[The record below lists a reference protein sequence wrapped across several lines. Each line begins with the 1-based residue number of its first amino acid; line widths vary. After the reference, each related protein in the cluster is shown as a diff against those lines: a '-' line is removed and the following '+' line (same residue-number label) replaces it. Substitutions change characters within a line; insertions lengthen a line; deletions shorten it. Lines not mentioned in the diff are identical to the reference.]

1 MSDPNK
7 PWEPDK
13 RKLGNW
19 AAMFDP
25 QARDAA
31 PPPTP
36 SAPAPAVDAFD
47 DADGPAID
55 AAEYKPW
62 YLQRGGGRSV
72 MMLALRWFDAKAGL
86 WHGAAVAY
94 PYLYA
99 IDMIGDQMVSLD
111 FGARQFVLEG
121 HGLDVLVGYLLQG
134 SVLKII
140 EYAAPVWPTR
150 VNGPVVTA
158 IRRPGQENTS
168 QC

>member
-1 MSDPNK
+1 MSDPRK

-25 QARDAA
+25 KAHDT

-36 SAPAPAVDAFD
+36 SAPAAEVFD

-55 AAEYKPW
+55 ASEYKPW
-62 YLQRGGGRSV
+62 YLQRGGGRGV
-72 MMLALRWFDAKAGL
+72 MMLALRWFDVKAGL
-86 WHGAAVAY
+86 WHGAAMAY

-99 IDMIGDQMVSLD
+99 VDMIGDRMVSLD
-111 FGARQFVLEG
+111 FGTRQFVLEG
-121 HGLDVLVGYLLQG
+121 HGLDVLAGYLLQG

-150 VNGPVVTA
+150 ASGPIVTA
-158 IRRPGQENTS
+158 IRRPNAE
-168 QC
+168 